1 MKRIMEELAYSV
13 VLAPQEVASATPK
26 TSTFADAQSVPEM
39 EFLVATGALNKGKK
53 LKVEVY
59 ISAEPGGSSPELVK
73 AVEFTAGDEAASTLA
88 VVSYAVDPAH
98 GRYVGVKIQ
107 HDAGAGVVCAVTA
120 CARSMRLP
128 AANAWTAAV

>member
-1 MKRIMEELAYSV
+1 MKRIVEELTYSV

-26 TSTFADAQSVPEM
+26 TSAFADAQSVPEI
-39 EFLVATGALNKGKK
+39 EFLVATGALAKGKK

-59 ISAEPGGSSPELVK
+59 TSNEAGGSSPALVK
-73 AVEFTAGDEAASTLA
+73 AVEFIAGDGAAHTRA
-88 VVSYAVDPAH
+88 VVDYAVDPAR

-107 HDAGAGVVCAVTA
+107 HDAGAGVICGVTA

-128 AANAWTAAV
+128 AANAWTAMV

>member
-1 MKRIMEELAYSV
+1 MKRIVEELTYSV

-26 TSTFADAQSVPEM
+26 TSAFADAQSVPEI
-39 EFLVATGALNKGKK
+39 EFLVATGALAKGKK

-59 ISAEPGGSSPELVK
+59 TSDEAGGGSPALVK
-73 AVEFTAGDEAASTLA
+73 AVEFTAGDGAAYTLA
-88 VVSYAVDPAH
+88 VVDYAVDPAR

-107 HDAGAGVVCAVTA
+107 HDAGAGVVCGVTA

-128 AANAWTAAV
+128 AANAWTAMV

>member
-1 MKRIMEELAYSV
+1 MKRIVEELTYSV

-26 TSTFADAQSVPEM
+26 TSAFADAQSVPEI
-39 EFLVATGALNKGKK
+39 EFLVAPGALAKGKK

-59 ISAEPGGSSPELVK
+59 TSDEAGGGSPALVK
-73 AVEFTAGDEAASTLA
+73 AVEFTAGDGAAHTLA
-88 VVSYAVDPAH
+88 VVDYAVDPAR

-107 HDAGAGVVCAVTA
+107 HDAGAGVVCGVTA

-128 AANAWTAAV
+128 AANAWTAMV